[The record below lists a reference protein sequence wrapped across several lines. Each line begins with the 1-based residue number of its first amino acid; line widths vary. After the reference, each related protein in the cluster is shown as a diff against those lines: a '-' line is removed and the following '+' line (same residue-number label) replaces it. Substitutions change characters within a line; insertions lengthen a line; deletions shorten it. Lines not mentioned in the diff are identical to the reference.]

1 VVGKFIL
8 GVFSGGVLVI
18 GGLVVGSAL
27 FPLRPAATDPVPAEV
42 SAAVPEPEPAATATP
57 EPEPVAEPV
66 VAPAPAADAEPAE
79 APAEDPAPAPQP
91 DLAAEATA
99 PEAEDTSAAK
109 VADQSEPTSEGA
121 TEAVTTVQESPA
133 AESVAEATPDAE
145 PSPAS
150 DPAPQPEVAPEPAPP
165 EVAADPVADPPAVA
179 EVAAPEQPLQ
189 PVLLPQLDADGVLEA
204 LDKVA
209 IAPQPPLAA
218 EETAPD
224 VEMAEAETEEPPAAE
239 VAEADPAPA
248 SPEPAP
254 EAEVLPEPEIANLP
268 EPAPEAEPEQSPTF
282 IPAPSLAEKAE
293 GVVVDR
299 LPRIGDEVATAE
311 ADPAL
316 EAPAEDRPPIA
327 AFAAPFDNPDA
338 KPVMAIVL
346 IDTGAEDLDR
356 AGLAALP
363 FPVSF
368 ALDPLDP
375 ATPARARTYRDGGKE
390 VVMLATGLADG
401 AQASD
406 VEVSFQSMAQGL
418 PQAVAVMDL
427 PGGAFQSRRTLASIV
442 VPVIGSQGRG
452 LLTWDQGL
460 NAADQVARREDIASA
475 VIFRDLAS
483 SGTDKGSVRRI
494 LERAVFKAG
503 QDGRVAVAAQATPEM
518 VAVLLEW
525 SVEGRAALI
534 ALAPLT
540 AVLQVD

>member
-8 GVFSGGVLVI
+8 GMFSGGVLVI

-27 FPLRPAATDPVPAEV
+27 FPLRPPAADPVPAEL
-42 SAAVPEPEPAATATP
+42 SAALPEPEP
-57 EPEPVAEPV
+57 EPEPVLEPE
-66 VAPAPAADAEPAE
+66 VAPATAADAE
-79 APAEDPAPAPQP
+79 PAPAPQP

-99 PEAEDTSAAK
+99 PEAGDTSAAK
-109 VADQSEPTSEGA
+109 GSEQSEPTSEGA
-121 TEAVTTVQESPA
+121 TDAVTSVPESPA
-133 AESVAEATPDAE
+133 AESIAEATPDAE
-145 PSPAS
+145 PSAAS
-150 DPAPQPEVAPEPAPP
+150 DPAPQPELAPEPAPP
-165 EVAADPVADPPAVA
+165 VVAADPVADPPAVA
-179 EVAAPEQPLQ
+179 EVAAPALPMP
-189 PVLLPQLDADGVLEA
+189 PVLLPQLDADGVLDA
-204 LDKVA
+204 LDKAA
-209 IAPQPPLAA
+209 IAPEAPPAP

-224 VEMAEAETEEPPAAE
+224 VAMAEAETEEAPAAE
-239 VAEADPAPA
+239 VAEAETDPAPA
-248 SPEPAP
+248 NPEPAP
-254 EAEVLPEPEIANLP
+254 AAGILPEPEIANLP
-268 EPAPEAEPEQSPTF
+268 EPAPESEPEQSPTF
-282 IPAPSLAEKAE
+282 TPAPSLAEKAE

-299 LPRIGDEVATAE
+299 LPRIGDEVETAD

-316 EAPAEDRPPIA
+316 EAPAEDLPPIA
-327 AFAAPFDNPDA
+327 AFAVPFDNPDA

-375 ATPARARTYRDGGKE
+375 ATTARARTYRDGGKE